1 MTNGEFQDYLAPRSY
16 FILDE
21 SIMKPFHQKLKGKLK
36 IICKPRPTGN
46 KTNNLCN
53 AALILS

>member
-21 SIMKPFHQKLKGKLK
+21 SIIKPFHQKLKGKLK

-46 KTNNLCN
+46 KITC
-53 AALILS
+53 AMQH